1 MTRRLSWP
9 ITAGVLTAAAII
21 GIVGGGLMGADSR
34 SNDQPSAAAEQTA
47 TSSPEPSDSE
57 SPETASG
64 TGLMVEASETE
75 VSQDARVDFTG
86 ELNPPIEGVELQ
98 VERSIDGGDWEDFP
112 VTVTTNDDGSF
123 STWVASGRVGENE
136 FRLSGEADGQP
147 VESNTVTVRVD

>member
-21 GIVGGGLMGADSR
+21 GIVGGGLIGADSR

-75 VSQDARVDFTG
+75 ESQDARVAFSAEST
-86 ELNPPIEGVELQ
+86 PP
-98 VERSIDGGDWEDFP
+98 IDGG
-112 VTVTTNDDGSF
+112 VLVM
-123 STWVASGRVGENE
+123 
-136 FRLSGEADGQP
+136 
-147 VESNTVTVRVD
+147 